1 MTRRAQAVDAT
12 RRRIVEATV
21 AAHRDLGIQATS
33 WEEIARR
40 AGVGVGTVYRHFR
53 SLDELLPACGELVTT
68 TLALPTGDDLPALF
82 DGARSTRARVE
93 RLVGEV
99 FAIYERGAAFIENV
113 RRERKELPQLERWH
127 REITTVL
134 DTLTRTALAPIET
147 DEEAIDVTRALVDLT
162 TWKAFRDQ
170 GLSPERTADTV
181 AGLIECSLRSRR
193 RLGSVDRTSGARDDI
208 PARNDGE

>member
-12 RRRIVEATV
+12 RRRIVDATV

-53 SLDELLPACGELVTT
+53 TLDELLPACGELVTT
-68 TLALPTGDDLPALF
+68 TLALPAEDDVPALF
-82 DGARSTRARVE
+82 DGTRSTHARVE

-99 FAIYERGAAFIENV
+99 FAIYERGAAFIENA

-127 REITTVL
+127 REFAAVL
-134 DTLTRTALAPIET
+134 DTLTRTALAPIDT
-147 DEEAIDVTRALVDLT
+147 DEDAIAVTRALIDLS
-162 TWKAFRDQ
+162 TWKAFKDQ
-170 GLSPERTADTV
+170 GLSPERTVETV
-181 AGLIECSLRSRR
+181 AGLIECSLRSGSPPSSGRR
-193 RLGSVDRTSGARDDI
+193 A
-208 PARNDGE
+208 A

>member
-53 SLDELLPACGELVTT
+53 SLDELLPACGELVAT
-68 TLALPTGDDLPALF
+68 TLALPTEDDLPALF
-82 DGARSTRARVE
+82 DGARSTRARIE

-113 RRERKELPQLERWH
+113 RRERKVLPQLEGWH

-181 AGLIECSLRSRR
+181 VGLIECSLRSRR
-193 RLGSVDRTSGARDDI
+193 RSGSPRSSEWSAG
-208 PARNDGE
+208 